1 MSSTS
6 SPTGKKILNT
16 LLETDHYSGLI
27 KELTC
32 TKCNKYMKPPIH
44 LCVDGHSIC
53 GICYEKSYQCHVCQ
67 KEFALIRSVVLES
80 LANKVLF
87 PCTNDGCPKHATL
100 PILEKHTAHCQYR
113 IINCFMARVYGE
125 CKWEG
130 RAGEWMDHCFTDHK
144 TRVTELPFITV
155 KDKWDAKRTEPVL
168 NYFLLRCFDKVFNV
182 YQIYDKRGGRMMW
195 TVLVNDEHA
204 ERFYFEV
211 DLFLPNSP
219 SKRIVYRRPC
229 KCEKDADFLEH
240 TQNVYIPV
248 ENVFSMLD
256 ETESMNFTVRIGTDG
271 SVPASPLL
279 SSTTSINVLENV
291 TVQQLK
297 ETSKS
302 PEPNRTDTLPKRAS
316 RLWSSARNSWPG
328 KKIPAFDGIYIMMYP
343 GGRKASL
350 KREERKL

>member
-1 MSSTS
+1 MSSTN
-6 SPTGKKILNT
+6 SPEGKKLVLNT
-16 LLETDHYSGLI
+16 LLETDHYSSLI

-32 TKCNKYMKPPIH
+32 TKCKKYMKPPIH
-44 LCVDGHSIC
+44 LCVNGHSIC
-53 GICYEKSYQCHVCQ
+53 APCFEKSFQCHDC
-67 KEFALIRSVVLES
+67 KHEFATIRPMLLES

-100 PILEKHTAHCQYR
+100 PVLEKHTPHCQFR

-130 RAGEWMDHCFTDHK
+130 RAGDWMDHCFEKHK

-155 KDKWDAKRTEPVL
+155 NDKWNAKRTEPVL
-168 NYFLLRCFDKVFNV
+168 NYFLMRCFDKVFNV

-204 ERFYFEV
+204 EKFYFEV
-211 DLFLPNSP
+211 DLFLPNLP

-256 ETESMNFTVRIGTDG
+256 EGEAMNFTVRIGE
-271 SVPASPLL
+271 VENLPLL
-279 SSTTSINVLENV
+279 DTPAGSESRILLHSNEEQKQNEENKEQENV
-291 TVQQLK
+291 IGEQ
-297 ETSKS
+297 
-302 PEPNRTDTLPKRAS
+302 
-316 RLWSSARNSWPG
+316 
-328 KKIPAFDGIYIMMYP
+328 
-343 GGRKASL
+343 
-350 KREERKL
+350 